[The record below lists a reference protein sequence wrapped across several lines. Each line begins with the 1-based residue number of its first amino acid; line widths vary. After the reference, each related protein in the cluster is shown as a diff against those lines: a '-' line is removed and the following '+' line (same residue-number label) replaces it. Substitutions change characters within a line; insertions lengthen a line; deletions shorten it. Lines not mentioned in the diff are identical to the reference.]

1 MFKSI
6 TLHMLHIPIFKDTLI
21 GENSQNGSFDK
32 VITEMNDSQ
41 LEKNLLSTINNVELK
56 QERHLCEEISKRYPD
71 DNELITLA
79 LKESNGLK
87 F

>member
-1 MFKSI
+1 
-6 TLHMLHIPIFKDTLI
+6 
-21 GENSQNGSFDK
+21 
-32 VITEMNDSQ
+32 MNDSQ
-41 LEKNLLSTINNVELK
+41 LEKNLLSTINNEELK